1 MVEPSRDTGRI
12 TREKMK
18 TKCQNC
24 GDPGA
29 CRNGQESRLDEIADL
44 AADAGAT
51 GAGGKAC
58 GGEASRRLEG
68 TPEGDKG
75 NGEKAK
81 GGFHEGPQ
89 VGQVQVGNN

>member
-24 GDPGA
+24 GVFGA
-29 CRNGQESRLDEIADL
+29 CRNGQESRLDEMTDL

-58 GGEASRRLEG
+58 GGEASQEAGRDPRG
-68 TPEGDKG
+68 R
-75 NGEKAK
+75 
-81 GGFHEGPQ
+81 
-89 VGQVQVGNN
+89 